1 MLLLFGLFNGY
12 VQFERFLAA
21 AGVALE
27 LRELQGVHVVVLN
40 AFFVCFYFLF
50 VLF

>member
-1 MLLLFGLFNGY
+1 MLLLFGFFNGY

-27 LRELQGVHVVVLN
+27 LWRSLQGVHVVVLF
-40 AFFVCFYFLF
+40 ASFLF
-50 VLF
+50 AFSFFL